1 MSVVHACYPGSFDPV
16 TRGHLDVV
24 RRAAA
29 IFGRLTVGVGLNAGK
44 SPLFTPEERAEMI
57 RAEIGDLPGVDV
69 EVFGGLVV
77 DWCRKRGIAVMV
89 RGLRSVS
96 DFEAEYQMVMT
107 NRSFD
112 PEIETLFIMP
122 EARYAHISSRLI
134 REVVVVGG
142 SVEAFVPEAVATAL
156 AQRLRGEGA
165 AGS

>member
-77 DWCRKRGIAVMV
+77 DWCRQRGIAVMV

-96 DFEAEYQMVMT
+96 DFETPHLAASRSRFPTVSGSRANVDRIVFFAMFDVMAITKFPQHRWARGVLAE
-107 NRSFD
+107 SG
-112 PEIETLFIMP
+112 IEVRPAPWLDETEHP
-122 EARYAHISSRLI
+122 
-134 REVVVVGG
+134 
-142 SVEAFVPEAVATAL
+142 
-156 AQRLRGEGA
+156 Q
-165 AGS
+165 

>member
-1 MSVVHACYPGSFDPV
+1 MSFVHACYPGSFDPV

-57 RAEIGDLPGVDV
+57 RAEIGDLAGVDV
-69 EVFGGLVV
+69 EVFEGLVV
-77 DWCRKRGIAVMV
+77 EWCRRKGMEVMV
-89 RGLRSVS
+89 RGLRGVS

-122 EARYAHISSRLI
+122 EARFAHISSRLI
-134 REVVVVGG
+134 REVVMVGG
-142 SVEAFVPEAVATAL
+142 SVEAFVPEAVAAAL
-156 AQRLRGEGA
+156 ARRLRDEGSKGA
-165 AGS
+165 